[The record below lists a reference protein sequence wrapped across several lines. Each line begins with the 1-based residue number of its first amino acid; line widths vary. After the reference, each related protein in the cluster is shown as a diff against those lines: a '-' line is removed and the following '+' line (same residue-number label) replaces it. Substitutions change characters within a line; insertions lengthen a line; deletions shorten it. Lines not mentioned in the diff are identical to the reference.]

1 MTLDRAR
8 EQDVDRRSVQ
18 VTVARNG
25 SVLIVS
31 VRGDLDLESTPMLT
45 AGLDRALSDDVPS
58 AVIIDLTDVD
68 FLSST
73 GMTALIDTHRRLG
86 ALGALVALAVVSN
99 GPATTRP
106 LTLVG
111 MDEMLSL
118 HSDLDAALAAVS
130 S

>member
-18 VTVARNG
+18 VTAARNG
-25 SVLIVS
+25 TVLIVS

-45 AGLDRALSDDVPS
+45 AELDRALSETAPS

-73 GMTALIDTHRRLG
+73 GMTALVDTHRR
-86 ALGALVALAVVSN
+86 LGALVALAVVSN
-99 GPATTRP
+99 RPATTRP

-111 MDEMLSL
+111 MDEILTL
-118 HSDLDAALAAVS
+118 HADLESALAAVTS
-130 S
+130 

>member
-18 VTVARNG
+18 VTAARNG

-45 AGLDRALSDDVPS
+45 AGLDRALSDNVPS
-58 AVIIDLTDVD
+58 AVIVDLTDVD

-73 GMTALIDTHRRLG
+73 GMTALIDTHRR
-86 ALGALVALAVVSN
+86 LGALVALAVVSN

-118 HSDLDAALAAVS
+118 HPDLDAALAAVS

>member
-18 VTVARNG
+18 VTIARDG

-86 ALGALVALAVVSN
+86 ALVALAVVSN

-118 HSDLDAALAAVS
+118 HADLDAALAAVS

>member
-1 MTLDRAR
+1 VTLDRAR
-8 EQDVDRRSVQ
+8 EQDVDRRSVE
-18 VTVARNG
+18 VTAACNG

-45 AGLDRALSDDVPS
+45 AGLDRALSDDAPS
-58 AVIIDLTDVD
+58 AVIIDLTEVD

-73 GMTALIDTHRRLG
+73 GMTALIDTHRR
-86 ALGALVALAVVSN
+86 LGALVALAVVSN

-118 HSDLDAALAAVS
+118 HADLDAALAAVS

>member
-1 MTLDRAR
+1 MTHDRPR
-8 EQDVDRRSVQ
+8 GEDVDRRSVH
-18 VTVARNG
+18 VTAARNG

-45 AGLDRALSDDVPS
+45 EGLDRALSDDVPS

-86 ALGALVALAVVSN
+86 TLVELAVVSN
-99 GPATTRP
+99 APSTTRP

-118 HSDLDAALAAVS
+118 HADLDAALAAVS

>member
-1 MTLDRAR
+1 MTLDRAS

-86 ALGALVALAVVSN
+86 ALVALAVVSN

-118 HSDLDAALAAVS
+118 HADLDAALAAVS